1 MANCHT
7 KPKYV
12 RPERYHNNRGQTW
25 PRFALFKKPMPFINE
40 MLDDSLNR
48 ANGSASSDAAS
59 GSEAERDHKR
69 ETPKFDPAKVI
80 SEVRANIFGQEDVLP
95 AIEDILYIAS
105 SPICDPSR
113 PLFVALLLGP
123 TGVGKTELI
132 RVISKAIYGS
142 AEHFCRIDMNTL
154 SQAHYSA
161 AITGAPPGYAGS
173 KEGHSLLSHELIEG
187 DGDRPG
193 LVLFDEVEKASDP
206 VILSLMNIFD
216 NGWLT
221 LTSGE
226 RSYNF
231 RNSIIFMTSNL
242 GARELQRD
250 GFVSSLW
257 ASAICR
263 FVPFNSSES
272 SDFVSRILH
281 NRFLPEFL
289 NRIDDTIVF
298 RSLKKNSLHLVV
310 DKRIEQ
316 IQERLLKKN
325 IQLTVENAVRDMMID
340 LGFDS
345 RYGARGINRSVRR
358 FFEIPLARFIF
369 QEDLGNN
376 EPSSSC
382 VIRAEVN
389 GRGAAQGIRFEL
401 IPG

>member
-1 MANCHT
+1 
-7 KPKYV
+7 
-12 RPERYHNNRGQTW
+12 
-25 PRFALFKKPMPFINE
+25 
-40 MLDDSLNR
+40 MLDDSVDR
-48 ANGSASSDAAS
+48 ANGSASSAGAF
-59 GSEAERDHKR
+59 GPAAEREP
-69 ETPKFDPAKVI
+69 ETLKFDPAKVI

-113 PLFVALLLGP
+113 PLFVALFLGP

-132 RVISKAIYGS
+132 RVISQAIYGTK
-142 AEHFCRIDMNTL
+142 EHFCRIDMNTL

-187 DGDRPG
+187 NGGRPG

-231 RNSIIFMTSNL
+231 RNAIIFMTSNL

-250 GFVSSLW
+250 RLVTGLW
-257 ASAICR
+257 ARAFQR
-263 FVPFNSSES
+263 FVPSRSAASSK
-272 SDFVSRILH
+272 FVNRVLRD
-281 NRFLPEFL
+281 RFLPEFL
-289 NRIDDTIVF
+289 NRIDETIVF
-298 RSLKKNSLHLVV
+298 RALKKNSLHLVI
-310 DKRIEQ
+310 DKRIKQ
-316 IQERLLKKN
+316 LQERLSKQN
-325 IQLTVENAVRDMMID
+325 VQLIVANAVRDAIID
-340 LGFDS
+340 CGFDS

-358 FFEIPLARFIF
+358 LFEIPLARFLF
-369 QEDLGNN
+369 QEGLGDNVLST
-376 EPSSSC
+376 PH
-382 VIRAEVN
+382 VIRAEAN
-389 GRGAAQGIRFEL
+389 NRSGAQAVRFEV
-401 IPG
+401 ISG